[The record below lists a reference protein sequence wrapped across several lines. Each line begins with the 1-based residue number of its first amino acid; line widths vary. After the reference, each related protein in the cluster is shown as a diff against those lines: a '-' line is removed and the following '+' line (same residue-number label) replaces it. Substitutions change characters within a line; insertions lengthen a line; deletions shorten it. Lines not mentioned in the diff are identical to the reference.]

1 MTELEGGEATAT
13 VEDTTAQAAVEAA
26 VSSQEQEDA
35 APEADP
41 VEAEARKQGWRPKEE
56 WSGDPDN
63 WKDAKTYVE
72 HGEVKSRIAKL
83 EKEHQER
90 FDRLERMNKKAM
102 ERQEKQ
108 LKSEIEALKAQ
119 RRDAIKAGDVE
130 AVEGI
135 DAAIEER
142 RNSDPEDA
150 KPDTPEA
157 KQKAWEASNN
167 WFNSDF
173 ELRQYAINW
182 SQFNAERNP
191 TISFDDNMK
200 ALDAEMRRKFPEQFG
215 AKDTKKPAANG
226 HAAVDGG
233 GMLDGIP
240 VKNGKGPESLPPEAR
255 AAGQRFVKQG
265 LFKNLTEYAKDY
277 FDGQ

>member
-26 VSSQEQEDA
+26 VSSQEQENA
-35 APEADP
+35 APEVDP
-41 VEAEARKQGWRPKEE
+41 VEAEARKQGWRPKDE

-72 HGEVKSRIAKL
+72 HGEVKSRIAKI
-83 EKEHQER
+83 EKDYADR
-90 FDRLERMNKKAM
+90 FEKLERSNQKAM
-102 ERQEKQ
+102 ERQKKQ
-108 LKSEIEALKAQ
+108 LEAEIETLKAQ
-119 RRDAIKAGDVE
+119 RREAIKTGDVE
-130 AVEGI
+130 TVEQL
-135 DAAIEER
+135 DAAIDER
-142 RNSDPEDA
+142 RKGDDPEA
-150 KPDTPEA
+150 KEPDTPEA

-200 ALDAEMRRKFPEQFG
+200 ALDAEMRRKFPEQFR
-215 AKDTKKPAANG
+215 AKEKKPAANG

-255 AAGQRFVKQG
+255 AAGQRFIKQG

>member
-1 MTELEGGEATAT
+1 MTELEGGEATET

-26 VSSQEQEDA
+26 VSSQEQENA

-41 VEAEARKQGWRPKEE
+41 VEAEARKQGWRPKDE

-142 RNSDPEDA
+142 RNSDAEDA

-215 AKDTKKPAANG
+215 AKEKKPAANG